1 MFKIAV
7 NTITSTYKLTSK
19 CTKKGI
25 VIHVCYFSSWTVGR
39 VCGISFPP
47 GVTLSFFF
55 SVLCRDEK
63 GIRELNDDRMG
74 YAKKL
79 CRFIFKDILGIKFMS
94 TELIHIWPKAWV
106 LVIKL
111 IYIVYCQKFFN
122 DLNNVLSLLAFDY
135 IRHSWHQRN
144 LSR

>member
-63 GIRELNDDRMG
+63 GIRELNDDRKG

-111 IYIVYCQKFFN
+111 IYIAKN
-122 DLNNVLSLLAFDY
+122 SLMISIMY
-135 IRHSWHQRN
+135 SVC
-144 LSR
+144 